1 MVLLQVVGA
10 ILLVFGSLLVLWSA
24 SRMDTGANPRLPAQ
38 RPKLV
43 ASGQRR
49 LKARTQRSTKDLP
62 RAA

>member
-10 ILLVFGSLLVLWSA
+10 ILLMFGSLLVLWAA

-43 ASGQRR
+43 VTGQRR
-49 LKARTQRSTKDLP
+49 LKARSGALRQDLP